1 MKVNLKVQCISTSSG
16 FYNNIKLGEWYDVY
30 ENYNDEY
37 YRLSLDKQRVYSKG
51 LFKTLEEKREEKLN
65 KILN

>member
-37 YRLSLDKQRVYSKG
+37 YRLSLDK
-51 LFKTLEEKREEKLN
+51 
-65 KILN
+65 